1 MRKTVKCEVEQM
13 SEIRLDK
20 YISMSMTISRK
31 DAANLI
37 KASKVALNGKTV
49 RKADEKIDPGADICT
64 VCGKSLEYRENYY
77 FMLNKPSGLV
87 CAASDSRCETVLSL
101 FPKSYTDKGLFCC
114 GRLDKDTVGLLLLTT
129 DGALSH
135 RLLSPKHHAKKTY
148 LVRTDAPFC
157 SSDAK
162 LMSDGIMMDGKKT
175 APAILEIDAEDPCT
189 AKITLTEGKYH
200 EIKRL
205 CYACGRKEV
214 LYLKR
219 LTFGGLSL
227 DETLKEGEYRELTKE
242 ETEILRA
249 N

>member
-1 MRKTVKCEVEQM
+1 MRKTVKCEVGKM

-37 KASKVALNGKTV
+37 KASKVALNGRTV

-148 LVRTDAPFC
+148 LVKTDAPFY

-162 LMSDGIMMDGKKT
+162 LMSDGIMMDGKKPPPHFLKLT
-175 APAILEIDAEDPCT
+175 RKIPAPQRS
-189 AKITLTEGKYH
+189 
-200 EIKRL
+200 RL
-205 CYACGRKEV
+205 P
-214 LYLKR
+214 
-219 LTFGGLSL
+219 
-227 DETLKEGEYRELTKE
+227 
-242 ETEILRA
+242 RA
-249 N
+249 NITRSSGFAMPAAEKKCCISNV